1 MYTGSVLHRFVD
13 SARRYPDRPALIAGK
28 SRLTYHEMAALATAI
43 RERIREAGFGEADLI
58 GVLTGDSPLT
68 YASILAI
75 LANGSAYVPVNRG
88 NPRDRIATIVED
100 AGLEVVL
107 FHEEHQ
113 PLVGAAQLTGTT
125 LLDTRGVSLAGNE
138 ELEPPALSEEN
149 LAYIFF
155 TSGSTG
161 KPKGVPIRH
170 RNLDA
175 FMSVLLD
182 TGSYQFSPEDRF
194 LQMFELTFDLSV
206 MSLFTPLAVGGCCC
220 VVPDKGISYLNVLD
234 VLENEEVTVALMV
247 PSMLSYLSRF
257 FDEVQFDRLRY
268 SLFCGEALPQSLV
281 DRWSKCVPNASVQNV
296 YGPTEATIWC
306 LRYDWTAE
314 DGAAEAVNG
323 VVAIGRPI
331 PGMDAALVDKA
342 LRPVRRGER
351 GEICLIGPQLTDGY
365 WRDQEKTRAAF
376 VRIEGR
382 DQVAY
387 RTGDIGFVNNRGNF
401 VYCGRVDH
409 QVKIDGHR
417 IELTEIEHHVRE
429 CTGQSMVAVVP
440 STSQGGVTSLVLFI
454 EDKGISV
461 DQVKEHLQQKLPMY
475 MQPRK
480 IRLIES
486 MPLNPNGK
494 IDRHALSA
502 M

>member
-1 MYTGSVLHRFVD
+1 MYTGSVVHRFVD
-13 SARRYPDRPALIAGK
+13 SVRRYPDRLALTAGEW
-28 SRLTYHEMAALATAI
+28 RLTYREMAALASTI
-43 RERIREAGFGEADLI
+43 RRRIREAGFGEADLI
-58 GVLTGDSPLT
+58 GVLTGDSLFT

-88 NPRDRIATIVED
+88 NPRDRIATILED
-100 AGLEVVL
+100 AKLDVVVC
-107 FHEEHQ
+107 HEDHHA
-113 PLVGAAQLTGTT
+113 LVDAAKLAGTS
-125 LLDTRGVSLAGNE
+125 LLDVRGTSWMEAK
-138 ELEPPALSEEN
+138 ELDPPAISEDN

-175 FMSVLLD
+175 FMNVLLD
-182 TGSYQFSPEDRF
+182 TGSYQFSPEDCF

-220 VVPDKGISYLNVLD
+220 VVPEKGISYLNVLD
-234 VLENEEVTVALMV
+234 ILDREEITVALMV

-257 FDEVQFDRLRY
+257 FDEIQFDRLRY
-268 SLFCGEALPQSLV
+268 SLFCGEALPQSLTH
-281 DRWSKCVPNASVQNV
+281 RWSKCVPNASVQNV

-306 LRYDWTAE
+306 LRYDWTE
-314 DGAAEAVNG
+314 NDGAAEAVNG

-331 PGMDAALVDKA
+331 PGMDAVVVDEL
-342 LRPVRRGER
+342 LRPVKRGER
-351 GEICLIGPQLTDGY
+351 GEICLIGPQLADGY
-365 WRDQEKTRAAF
+365 WRDEEKTEAAF
-376 VRIEGR
+376 VKIEGR
-382 DQVAY
+382 AQVAY
-387 RTGDIGFVNNRGNF
+387 RTGDLGFVNSRDNF
-401 VYCGRVDH
+401 VYCGRRDH

-417 IELTEIEHHVRE
+417 IELAEIEHHVRE
-429 CTGQSMVAVVP
+429 CTGRSMVAVVP
-440 STSQGGVTSLVLFI
+440 STSQSGVTSLALFI
-454 EDKGISV
+454 EAKGISV
-461 DQVKEHLQQKLPMY
+461 DRVKEHLQQKLPIY

-480 IRLIES
+480 VRLIES

-494 IDRHALSA
+494 IDRRALSA